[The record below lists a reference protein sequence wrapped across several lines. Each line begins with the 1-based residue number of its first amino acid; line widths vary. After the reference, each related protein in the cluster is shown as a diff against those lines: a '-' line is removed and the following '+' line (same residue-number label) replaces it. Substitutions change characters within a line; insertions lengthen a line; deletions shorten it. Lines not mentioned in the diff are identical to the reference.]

1 VRVLY
6 SFPDTIGK
14 PGIGTT
20 AFNQAAALAEIGVEV
35 FVIATS
41 AARHAA
47 GWLELQETLSLF
59 GRRVPH
65 RALGIARSYRYHDR
79 RVARRLASL
88 GREVDLVHSWPRAT
102 LETAAVAHRLG
113 IPLLREVPNTHTAHA
128 YEVSAAEHAALGI
141 PPVPGS
147 SHSPDA
153 ETLALEEAEY
163 DAAEILLVPS
173 EYARGTFLE
182 RGYPAEKLALHRYGY
197 EPELFYPAGA
207 AVDVEAPLRVVFA
220 GRCEPRKGLHLA
232 LRAWVESG
240 VAERGRFLICGEFV
254 PGYRE
259 VLGDW
264 LEHPSVEVRTF
275 TPNLPEFLRASHVLL
290 LPSIEEGSALVTYEA
305 QGSGC
310 ALLVSEAAGAR
321 CTHLV
326 QGLVHPTGDV
336 ATLTEHLRLLD
347 NDRKLL
353 ESLRAGAR
361 KQASKLTWRA
371 AAEDLQGIYA
381 DAVDTARSSAA
392 RASS

>member
-1 VRVLY
+1 VKVLY
-6 SFPDTIGK
+6 SFPDTLGK

-35 FVIATS
+35 FVVATS
-41 AARHAA
+41 AARRAP
-47 GWLELQETLSLF
+47 GWLDLQATLSPF

-65 RALGIARSYRYHDR
+65 RALGISRSYRYHDR
-79 RVARRLASL
+79 RAARRLTSL
-88 GREVDLVHSWPRAT
+88 RREVDLVHCWPRAT
-102 LETAAVAHRLG
+102 LQTAAVADRLG
-113 IPLLREVPNTHTAHA
+113 IPLFREVPNTHTAHA
-128 YEVSAAEHAALGI
+128 YAVSAAEHEAVGV
-141 PPVPGS
+141 PQVPGY
-147 SHSPDA
+147 SHSVDT

-163 DAAEILLVPS
+163 DAADVLLVPS
-173 EYARGTFLE
+173 EYARKTFVE
-182 RGYPAEKLALHRYGY
+182 RGCPEGKLALHRYGY
-197 EPELFYPAGA
+197 DPETFVADA
-207 AVDVEAPLRVVFA
+207 AIDVQGPLRVVFA
-220 GRCEPRKGLHLA
+220 GRCEPRKGLHHA

-264 LEHPSVEVRTF
+264 LEHPSVEVRPF
-275 TPNLPEFLRASHVLL
+275 TPELPEVLRNSHILV

-326 QGLVHPTGDV
+326 QGLVHTTGDV
-336 ATLTEHLRLLD
+336 ATLSEHLRLLD
-347 NDRKLL
+347 NDRMLL

-361 KQASKLTWRA
+361 EQASTLTWRA
-371 AAEDLQGIYA
+371 AAEELQGIYA
-381 DAVDTARSSAA
+381 DKVETARSSAA
-392 RASS
+392 RSSS